1 MTSIVISSA
10 ELPVASEASSAYSA
24 EERAFL
30 RKLTFYA
37 FLVRALLAVLLDW
50 SGYSRRLAPDEET
63 YASEGWSIALYWAGQ
78 VFIKPWRLSSDQ
90 PLGYFYLNGAA
101 FSLFGHSEIP
111 LKLVNAFLGALSCR
125 FLYALARELYGTTV
139 ATYAAQLFAYFPS
152 LILWSVLNIRD
163 VWVIVL
169 ILFVSVKS
177 LEAVKGRS
185 RLALAQLLLGAFAL
199 TFFRDYLFF
208 VVAIPPVVAF
218 LFGGSGH
225 LLRNVILASVAALGL
240 LLLIQQGAVSEKTT
254 QRMSLEALSQARQ
267 DLATGGS
274 AFHGEVDVSTTGKA
288 LAFLPIG
295 VAYFLFSPFP
305 WEITS
310 ALKLFSLPEM
320 LFIYFL
326 TPAILRGLRYA
337 ARERFRESIQVL
349 LLTGL
354 LTVSYA
360 LGEGNVGTLYR
371 HRAQAL
377 GFYLM
382 FAALGRQVGR
392 APEVA
397 VQEPEET

>member
-1 MTSIVISSA
+1 MTSTVSSSPETPLA
-10 ELPVASEASSAYSA
+10 ETTASDYGA
-24 EERAFL
+24 EERTFL

-37 FLVRALLAVLLDW
+37 FVLRALLAVLLDW
-50 SGYSRRLAPDEET
+50 SGYSRRLAPDEAT
-63 YASEGWSIALYWAGQ
+63 YATEGWSLALYWAGE
-78 VFIKPWRLSSDQ
+78 VFIKPWRLGTGQ
-90 PLGYFYLNGAA
+90 PVGYFYLNGAA
-101 FSLFGHSEIP
+101 FWLFGHTEIP
-111 LKLVNAFLGALSCR
+111 LKLINALLGALSCR
-125 FLYALARELYGTTV
+125 FLYALARDLYGIRV
-139 ATYAAQLFAYFPS
+139 AAYAAQLFAYFPS

-163 VWVIVL
+163 VWVIAL

-177 LEAVKGRS
+177 LETVQGRS
-185 RLALAQLLLGAFAL
+185 RFALVQLLLGAFAL

-208 VVAIPPVVAF
+208 VVAVPPVVAF
-218 LFGGSGH
+218 LIGRSGH
-225 LLRNVILASVAALGL
+225 LLRNVIIASVASLGL
-240 LLLIQQGAVSEKTT
+240 LLLIQQGAVSGTTT
-254 QRMSLEALSQARQ
+254 QRMSLEGLSQARQ

-274 AFHGEVDVSTTGKA
+274 AFHGKVDVSTPGKA

-310 ALKLFSLPEM
+310 VLKLFSLPEM

-337 ARERFRESIQVL
+337 ARERFRESLQVL

-382 FAALGRQVGR
+382 FAALGRESR
-392 APEVA
+392 RR
-397 VQEPEET
+397 EPPGTEGAAEA

>member
-1 MTSIVISSA
+1 MMSLDPPLTERAAPDSDA
-10 ELPVASEASSAYSA
+10 Q
-24 EERAFL
+24 ERAFL
-30 RKLTFYA
+30 RKLTLYA
-37 FLVRALLAVLLDW
+37 FIIRALLAVLLHW
-50 SGYSRRLAPDEET
+50 SGFSRRLAPDEET
-63 YASEGWSIALYWAGQ
+63 YAVDGWSIALYWAGEIF
-78 VFIKPWRLSSDQ
+78 VKPWRLTSDQ

-101 FSLFGHSEIP
+101 FFVFGHTEIP

-125 FLYALARELYGTTV
+125 FLYGLARELYGIPV
-139 ATYAAQLFAYFPS
+139 AAYAARLLAYFPS

-163 VWVIVL
+163 AWVIAL
-169 ILFVSVKS
+169 ILLVSKKS
-177 LEAVKGRS
+177 LETVKGRS
-185 RLALAQLLLGAFAL
+185 RLALAQLLLGAFTL

-218 LFGGSGH
+218 LLGRSGH
-225 LLRNVILASVAALGL
+225 LIRNVIIASVAALGL
-240 LLLIQQGAVSEKTT
+240 LLLVQHGAVSEKTT
-254 QRMSLEALSQARQ
+254 KRMSLEALSEARQ
-267 DLATGGS
+267 NLASGGS
-274 AFHGEVDVSTTGKA
+274 AFHGEVDVSTPGKA

-310 ALKLFSLPEM
+310 TLKLFSLPEM

-326 TPAILRGLRYA
+326 TPAILRGIRYA
-337 ARERFRESIQVL
+337 VRERFRESVQVL

-382 FAALGRQVGR
+382 FAALGREVSR
-392 APEVA
+392 APQA
-397 VQEPEET
+397 AAPEPAEA

>member
-1 MTSIVISSA
+1 MMSLDPPLTERAAPDSDA
-10 ELPVASEASSAYSA
+10 Q
-24 EERAFL
+24 ERAFL
-30 RKLTFYA
+30 RKLTLYA
-37 FLVRALLAVLLDW
+37 FIIRALLAVLLHW
-50 SGYSRRLAPDEET
+50 SGFSRRLAPDEET
-63 YASEGWSIALYWAGQ
+63 YAVDGWSIALYWAGEIF
-78 VFIKPWRLSSDQ
+78 VKPWRLTSDQ

-101 FSLFGHSEIP
+101 FFVFGHTEIP

-125 FLYALARELYGTTV
+125 FLYGLARELYGIPV
-139 ATYAAQLFAYFPS
+139 AAYAARLLAYFPS

-163 VWVIVL
+163 AWVIAL
-169 ILFVSVKS
+169 ILLVSKKS
-177 LEAVKGRS
+177 LETVKGRS

-218 LFGGSGH
+218 LLGRSGH
-225 LLRNVILASVAALGL
+225 LIRNVIIASVAALGL
-240 LLLIQQGAVSEKTT
+240 LLLVQHGAVSEKTT
-254 QRMSLEALSQARQ
+254 KRMSLEALSEARQ
-267 DLATGGS
+267 NLASGGS
-274 AFHGEVDVSTTGKA
+274 AFHGEVDVSTPGKA

-310 ALKLFSLPEM
+310 TLKLFSLPEM

-326 TPAILRGLRYA
+326 TPAILRGIRYA
-337 ARERFRESIQVL
+337 VHERFRESVQVL

-382 FAALGRQVGR
+382 FAALGREVSR
-392 APEVA
+392 APQA
-397 VQEPEET
+397 AAPEPAEA

>member
-1 MTSIVISSA
+1 MMSLDPPLTERAAPDSDA
-10 ELPVASEASSAYSA
+10 Q
-24 EERAFL
+24 ERAFL
-30 RKLTFYA
+30 RKLTLYA
-37 FLVRALLAVLLDW
+37 FMIRALLAVLLHW
-50 SGYSRRLAPDEET
+50 SGFSRRLAPDEET
-63 YASEGWSIALYWAGQ
+63 YAVDGWSIALYWAGEIF
-78 VFIKPWRLSSDQ
+78 VKPWRLTSDQ

-101 FSLFGHSEIP
+101 FFVFGHTEIP

-125 FLYALARELYGTTV
+125 FLYSLARELYGIPV
-139 ATYAAQLFAYFPS
+139 ATYAARLLAYFPS

-163 VWVIVL
+163 AWVIAL
-169 ILFVSVKS
+169 ILFVSQKS
-177 LEAVKGRS
+177 LETVKGRS

-218 LFGGSGH
+218 LLGRSGH
-225 LLRNVILASVAALGL
+225 LIRNVIIASVAALGL
-240 LLLIQQGAVSEKTT
+240 LLLVQHGAVSEKTT
-254 QRMSLEALSQARQ
+254 KRMSLEALSEARQ
-267 DLATGGS
+267 NLASGGS
-274 AFHGEVDVSTTGKA
+274 AFHGEVDVSTPGKA

-310 ALKLFSLPEM
+310 TLKLFSLPEM
-320 LFIYFL
+320 LVIYFL
-326 TPAILRGLRYA
+326 TPAILRGIRYA
-337 ARERFRESIQVL
+337 VRERFRESVQVL

-382 FAALGRQVGR
+382 FAALGREVSR
-392 APEVA
+392 APQVSA
-397 VQEPEET
+397 PEPAEA

>member
-1 MTSIVISSA
+1 MSSSADASEA
-10 ELPVASEASSAYSA
+10 ELPAAYGA
-24 EERAFL
+24 DERAFL
-30 RKLTFYA
+30 RKLIFYA
-37 FLVRALLAVLLDW
+37 VVVRALLAVLLDW

-63 YASEGWSIALYWAGQ
+63 YAAEGWSIALYWAGEI
-78 VFIKPWRLSSDQ
+78 FIKPYRLTTDQ

-125 FLYALARELYGTTV
+125 FLYGLARELYGVRV

-163 VWVIVL
+163 AWVIAL
-169 ILFVSVKS
+169 ILFVSKKS
-177 LEAVKGRS
+177 LETVKGRS

-218 LFGGSGH
+218 LLGRSGH
-225 LLRNVILASVAALGL
+225 LLRNVIIASLAAFGL
-240 LLLIQQGAVSEKTT
+240 VVLLQQGAVSEKTT
-254 QRMSLEALSQARQ
+254 KRMSLEALSEARQ
-267 DLATGGS
+267 NLATGGS
-274 AFHGEVDVSTTGKA
+274 AFHEEVDVSTPGKA

-295 VAYFLFSPFP
+295 IAYFLFSPFP

-310 ALKLFSLPEM
+310 TLKLFSVPEM

-326 TPAILRGLRYA
+326 TPAILRGIRYA
-337 ARERFRESIQVL
+337 ARERFRESVQVL

-382 FAALGRQVGR
+382 FAAVGR
-392 APEVA
+392 EVGRRPQAEAPEPA
-397 VQEPEET
+397 EA